1 MMLGRL
7 VLFLVQLGVG
17 YFGGQAIIAKIPS
30 FGRLDIFIYAVAFA
44 IIVWLLGFIG
54 SVVLKDVAQ
63 PSPATLTV
71 ALVGALIGAG
81 LTLVPQVTS
90 AVSGLVRGGI
100 PTLVYPLI
108 GAVLGYA
115 IRR

>member
-1 MMLGRL
+1 MLGRL
-7 VLFLVQLGVG
+7 VLLLVQLAVG
-17 YFGGQAIIAKIPS
+17 WFGGPAILSKIGN
-30 FGRLDIFIYAVAFA
+30 FGTLHIFIAAVIFA

-71 ALVGALIGAG
+71 ALIGALIGAG

-90 AVSGLVRGGI
+90 AVNSVVRGV
-100 PTLVYPLI
+100 PPHAYPLI
-108 GAVLGYA
+108 GAVLGYL